1 MRQPWVR
8 FHRFQRASL
17 TAVLLLLGAAVVPA
31 RAESI
36 LDDPLFQQDAKQG
49 LHYLYDMDFGA
60 ADEVFGQI
68 TTRYPDHPVGPFL
81 QALIP
86 WWSMQLEP
94 DDTSQDEE
102 FVEAMERVIDVCD
115 RRLKR
120 DPNDVDAMFFKS
132 GAHAFRGRLHSDRR
146 RWLKAARD
154 GQQALGYLRKVSAL
168 APDNDDLYFGIGLF
182 DYLADAAPKR
192 YKILRPFK
200 AFFPKGN
207 RERGLEE
214 LHRAM
219 TKGQFV
225 PTEVAYSLLQI
236 HYVFEKDYRESQ
248 RYVEW
253 LRARHPEN
261 SLFHLYEARV
271 YEQLGD
277 LGVARRALTEI
288 LDRHAKGQS
297 GYTDA
302 VAERSLYLLAR
313 VEMRFRRFD
322 VALAHIEHLEKLTAS
337 RRGLPT
343 EYKGLSRLRR
353 GMVHDAKG
361 ERTQAVRCYKDVLA
375 MKDFDNDS
383 ARGRAKEYLKNP
395 YKG

>member
-8 FHRFQRASL
+8 FRLFQRASL
-17 TAVLLLLGAAVVPA
+17 AAVLLLLGAAAAPA

-49 LHYLYDMDFGA
+49 LHFLYDMDFGA
-60 ADEVFGQI
+60 ADEVFGKI
-68 TTRYPDHPVGPFL
+68 TARYPDHPVGPFL

-86 WWSMQLEP
+86 WWSIQLEP
-94 DDTSQDEE
+94 DDTSQDET
-102 FVEAMERVIDVCD
+102 FIEAMDRVIDVCD
-115 RRLKR
+115 RRLR
-120 DPNDVDAMFFKS
+120 QNPNDIDAMFFKS

-154 GQQALGYLRKVSAL
+154 GENALSYLKKVSKL
-168 APDNDDLYFGIGLF
+168 EPDNDDLYFGIGLF
-182 DYLADAAPKR
+182 DYLADTAPKR
-192 YKILRPFK
+192 YKVLRPFTI
-200 AFFPKGN
+200 FFPKGN
-207 RERGLEE
+207 KERGLQE

-219 TKGQFV
+219 TQGQFV
-225 PTEVAYSLLQI
+225 PTEVAYTLLQI
-236 HYVFEKDYRESQ
+236 HYVFEQDYRESL

-253 LRARHPEN
+253 LRARHPDN
-261 SLFHLYEARV
+261 SLFHLYEARI

-277 LGVARRALTEI
+277 LGTARRVLNEI

-302 VAERSLYLLAR
+302 VAERSLYLLSR
-313 VEMRFRRFD
+313 VEMRFHRFD
-322 VALAHIEHLEKLTAS
+322 EALAHIEHLEKLTAS
-337 RRGLPT
+337 RRDLPSD
-343 EYKGLSRLRR
+343 YRGLSRLRR

-361 ERTQAVRCYKDVLA
+361 ERAQAVRCYKDVLA

-383 ARGRAKEYLKNP
+383 ARDRAKVYLKKP